1 MVAQSFQICL
11 QCMFYHSL
19 STHTQT
25 SFKWIQMENPHHLQ
39 DLCFKAEVFWLLK
52 VDLSLV
58 RIQKGSSAISI
69 TFLLHEIAWRVWSRY
84 TRNSLTRTEKK
95 CWVLVSWMCYF
106 TWHIN
111 CIRHRGWRRKLEKK
125 QRWVS
130 GTFLFVST
138 QVGLKKSETTALS
151 LDAFYNI
158 CYPYAGTTILFVHL
172 CWNDASRGNVPS
184 FFPFFVCV
192 SRKIKLYFDSSSRE
206 ITGGWFGVTHIMVV

>member
-1 MVAQSFQICL
+1 MVTQSFQICL

-52 VDLSLV
+52 VDPSLV

-69 TFLLHEIAWRVWSRY
+69 TFLLHEITWRIRSRN

-111 CIRHRGWRRKLEKK
+111 CVRHRGWRRKLEKK
-125 QRWVS
+125 QTWVS

-138 QVGLKKSETTALS
+138 QVGLKRSWNYS
-151 LDAFYNI
+151 L
-158 CYPYAGTTILFVHL
+158 ILGCFLQHML
-172 CWNDASRGNVPS
+172 PICWNYLFICS
-184 FFPFFVCV
+184 FMLEWCFNRECTFVFPFPCLCFLKNKTV
-192 SRKIKLYFDSSSRE
+192 F
-206 ITGGWFGVTHIMVV
+206 WQ